1 MDPLTAKHLLRVA
14 LEASVASM
22 GYDRTLLAA
31 TRAADPPPQKEE
43 ESEESASQSLKGW
56 PIVAS
61 APLNAQRSRWCDLV
75 DDEDEDELG

>member
-31 TRAADPPPQKEE
+31 TRAVDLSPQKEE
-43 ESEESASQSLKGW
+43 EESASKSLKGW
-56 PIVAS
+56 PNVVS
-61 APLNAQRSRWCDLV
+61 TPLNAQRSRWCDLV
-75 DDEDEDELG
+75 DDEDDDELG